1 MRITNKT
8 ISRIIAALVM
18 AFLAA
23 IVVHIMDSHDHSLS
37 REAYL
42 ANQAR
47 DFDDE
52 VAHPKSF
59 FAYLVLGLIGSAMYF
74 GLYEII
80 SLIIGKIFERLK
92 PSDDANA

>member
-1 MRITNKT
+1 MRINSKI
-8 ISRIIAALVM
+8 ISRIIAALIM
-18 AFLAA
+18 AILAA
-23 IVVHIMDSHDHSLS
+23 VVVHIMDSHNYSLS

-42 ANQAR
+42 ANQAK

-52 VAHPKSF
+52 VAHPTPIY
-59 FAYLVLGLIGSAMYF
+59 AYLSLGLIASCLYF